1 MSNIESGATLF
12 THEEIELYKS
22 TPYYPIIQKLY
33 DLMLNPNPA
42 YTPIIISFAERIADV
57 DAEVAEDKL
66 VGITYYKKKNCYT
79 AERSVNGVRHFI
91 KKSPSKQ
98 EVIKALLEFCTLHNV
113 SPYYRSDNR
122 RRKNSRKK

>member
-42 YTPIIISFAERIADV
+42 YTETINVFAERIASI
-57 DAEVAEDKL
+57 DAEISRGARYKGISFLKDKGL
-66 VGITYYKKKNCYT
+66 YKCEKIL
-79 AERSVNGVRHFI
+79 NGKLHYI
-91 KKSPSKQ
+91 KKSKSY
-98 EVIKALLEFCTLHNV
+98 EVVEQALIEFCSKHNLDPFV
-113 SPYYRSDNR
+113 KSD
-122 RRKNSRKK
+122 RKNLRIR